1 MTHTLMS
8 SDSIAAPRVSYN
20 SVMGNKN
27 WFLKMASSVVGENLT
42 TEETLMAAQ
51 NHIQQLRNALHNA
64 QEENEKLKQ
73 EHEEALQFILGEQQK
88 SMTTLV
94 GTHRAT
100 EIRLQQA
107 LDEIDSLKARFQHHM
122 GHQADENERLMK
134 QIEWLSGTIAHD
146 MRTPIRAIDA
156 YTFFLEDDL
165 GQALT
170 DDARKSLAEV
180 RRNGHRMSVLVEGL
194 IEYMRISLVPV
205 LNEAVDVGAMA
216 SVLLAEHD
224 FTHQV
229 NVHGSL
235 TLRTDRALL
244 DRALKALLDNA
255 AKFSAMQGKPVIDVV
270 LDAAN
275 RRIEVRDNGVGFDT
289 RHSDKLFRLFHRL
302 HGNDEFA
309 GEGVGLALAQRCLQR
324 LGANVQ
330 LVRTGDITCA
340 TVQWPAQ
347 TD

>member
-1 MTHTLMS
+1 MPH
-8 SDSIAAPRVSYN
+8 VSYN
-20 SVMGNKN
+20 SGMSNKN
-27 WFLKMASSVVGENLT
+27 WFIKMASSVVGENLT
-42 TEETLMAAQ
+42 SEETLVAAQ

-107 LDEIDSLKARFQHHM
+107 LEEVEALKARFQHHM
-122 GHQADENERLMK
+122 GHQAEENERLMK

-165 GQALT
+165 GDALT
-170 DDARKSLAEV
+170 EDARKSLAEV

-205 LNEAVDVGAMA
+205 LNEPVEVAAMA
-216 SVLLAEHD
+216 SILLAEHD
-224 FTHQV
+224 FTHRVSV
-229 NVHGSL
+229 NGTL

-255 AKFSAMQGKPVIDVV
+255 AKFSGRSGEPSIQVMLNSGANSIDI
-270 LDAAN
+270 L
-275 RRIEVRDNGVGFDT
+275 DNGVGFDT

-302 HGNDEFA
+302 HGNDEFP

-324 LGANVQ
+324 LGATLSLTREGN
-330 LVRTGDITCA
+330 LTRA
-340 TVQWPAQ
+340 RAQWPTQAG
-347 TD
+347 